1 MVEEGAD
8 EEEWNRRGLYGSG
21 AIVKTT
27 AKTCLSHSEA
37 GPDSLC
43 STVVVVVGEGGGG
56 TKNTTEE
63 RLFK

>member
-21 AIVKTT
+21 AMVTTT

-43 STVVVVVGEGGGG
+43 STVVVVVVGGGV
-56 TKNTTEE
+56 TNKTNEE